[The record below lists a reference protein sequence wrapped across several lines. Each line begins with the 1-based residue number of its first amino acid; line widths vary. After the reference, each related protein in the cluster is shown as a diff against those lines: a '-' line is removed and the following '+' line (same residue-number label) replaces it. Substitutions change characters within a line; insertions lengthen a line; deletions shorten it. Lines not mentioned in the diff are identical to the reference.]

1 MTTTM
6 WFVAGVF
13 SILFIVW
20 FAVRLYNGINDGGG
34 MLIHTRRGALVL
46 AAVIAAVCCWVSF
59 GKGVTAEYSPGGGD
73 SDSSVTAAADTS
85 PEADP
90 SSVPTEDPNDFAPRF
105 NFSERS
111 LNELLADFPDRTF
124 SENSLFSLRK
134 DRIAAQMPYLS
145 WQFDDAVN
153 FPLTKILDKLDLIN
167 SGELQGEELQA
178 LIDEVMN
185 DIQIEVMRNPV
196 MGDMIIRAMAKI
208 PAIYRNNS
216 EKIDELIAMCDEY
229 YAKKEGGV
237 EGLMWFTLVV
247 NNQVLVT
254 DEYRETVGAYAV
266 AYLRM
271 LSATSITKRTSTLH
285 WCLPPMTELDDNF
298 SRTVESNVEDSLEA
312 ILLVYRNKENGK
324 ETVAA
329 GINLYDQRIEIYSP
343 QVTPEPTP
351 EPTATPGP
359 QETPGPH
366 ETPKPSSPPKE
377 TPEPTPTPTPTSTPA
392 PTPTPTATPAPTP
405 TPTLAPT
412 YSFTALYRIEGTTAG
427 HEWKTEQLTGF
438 KSGDEKY
445 YKYASP
451 LPGYRTTKVEVI
463 QQSEKD
469 LIKKSLDSLTAKF
482 TDHDIVVVIWCK
494 PNGTDKPGPKD
505 PNDLW
510 EDPGGAGNGDGLDTP
525 EPTAPPDL
533 GQDESNPPI
542 VTPTSPPAINT
553 PPGKNDDYVDNGDNP
568 FTSPTPVKPQ
578 KPVIDPGTTPGGTT
592 PGTSGTPSAP
602 TTGNGDG
609 IDNVGAPVK
618 P

>member
-20 FAVRLYNGINDGGG
+20 FAVRLYNGIKDNGG

-73 SDSSVTAAADTS
+73 SDSSVTTAADTS
-85 PEADP
+85 PEADLSP
-90 SSVPTEDPNDFAPRF
+90 VPTEDPNDFAPRF

-124 SENSLFSLRK
+124 CENSLFSLRK
-134 DRIAAQMPYLS
+134 DRVAAQMPYLS

-153 FPLTKILDKLDLIN
+153 FPLIKILDKLDLIN

-329 GINLYDQRIEIYSP
+329 GINLYDQRIEIYGP

-351 EPTATPGP
+351 EPTPDPTPGP
-359 QETPGPH
+359 TA
-366 ETPKPSSPPKE
+366 TPKPSSPPKE
-377 TPEPTPTPTPTSTPA
+377 TPGPTPTPTPTSTPA
-392 PTPTPTATPAPTP
+392 PTSTPTPTATPAPTP
-405 TPTLAPT
+405 TPTLTPT

-445 YKYASP
+445 YKYAPP
-451 LPGYRTTKVEVI
+451 LPGYYTTKVEVI
-463 QQSEKD
+463 QRSEKD
-469 LIKKSLDSLTAKF
+469 LTKKSLDSLTAKF

-510 EDPGGAGNGDGLDTP
+510 EGPGGAGNGDGLDPP
-525 EPTAPPDL
+525 ESTTPPDL

-542 VTPTSPPAINT
+542 VTPPPPVITSRPNTDYEDNNVPPPTDPIPTQPPVTGTDNETGKPTTPT
-553 PPGKNDDYVDNGDNP
+553 PPEGENGILD
-568 FTSPTPVKPQ
+568 TPT
-578 KPVIDPGTTPGGTT
+578 
-592 PGTSGTPSAP
+592 
-602 TTGNGDG
+602 
-609 IDNVGAPVK
+609 
-618 P
+618 